1 MTAAERIK
9 AIRQKTG
16 MTQAEFA
23 AEFEIPRRTLE
34 NWESGSRTPPPY
46 LIKLLSIAVEFM
58 RGAPE

>member
-1 MTAAERIK
+1 MTAAKQLK
-9 AIRQKTG
+9 ALRNLCG

-46 LIKLLSIAVEFM
+46 VVRLLEHAVRSLQASE
-58 RGAPE
+58 

>member
-46 LIKLLSIAVEFM
+46 FVKLLSLAVEFM

>member
-46 LIKLLSIAVEFM
+46 LIKLLSIAGEFM

>member
-1 MTAAERIK
+1 MTPAEQIK
-9 AIRQKTG
+9 AIRKRTG

-23 AEFEIPRRTLE
+23 AEFEMPRRTIE

-46 LIKLLSIAVEFM
+46 LIKLLSISVEFM

>member
-1 MTAAERIK
+1 MTAAERVK
-9 AIRQKTG
+9 AIRQRTG

-46 LIKLLSIAVEFM
+46 VVRLLEHAVRSLQASE
-58 RGAPE
+58 